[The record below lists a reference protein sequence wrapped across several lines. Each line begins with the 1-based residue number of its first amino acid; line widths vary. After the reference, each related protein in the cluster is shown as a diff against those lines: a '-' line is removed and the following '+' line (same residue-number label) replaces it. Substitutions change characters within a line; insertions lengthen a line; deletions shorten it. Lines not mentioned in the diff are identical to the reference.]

1 MLNLIGMTQSQN
13 YDLFQPLNPHEC
25 VESRGDK
32 PCYEKKILYSCMY
45 CDLGTE

>member
-1 MLNLIGMTQSQN
+1 MLDLIRMTQSQN

-32 PCYEKKILYSCMY
+32 PYYEKSSLLLYV
-45 CDLGTE
+45 L